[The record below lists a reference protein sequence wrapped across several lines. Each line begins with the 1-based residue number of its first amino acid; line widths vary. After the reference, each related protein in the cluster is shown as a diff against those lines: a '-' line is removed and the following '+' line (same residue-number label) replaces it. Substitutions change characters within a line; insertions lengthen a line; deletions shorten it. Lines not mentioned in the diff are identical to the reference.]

1 MINVEIIEVG
11 AFSLNTSLKEITIST
26 SLQEVKDE
34 AFIQVESM
42 TIIYNGSE
50 NDFNE
55 ISVDTSTNAA
65 FIWDNVKK

>member
-1 MINVEIIEVG
+1 MINVEVIGVG

-34 AFIQVESM
+34 AFIQVDRM